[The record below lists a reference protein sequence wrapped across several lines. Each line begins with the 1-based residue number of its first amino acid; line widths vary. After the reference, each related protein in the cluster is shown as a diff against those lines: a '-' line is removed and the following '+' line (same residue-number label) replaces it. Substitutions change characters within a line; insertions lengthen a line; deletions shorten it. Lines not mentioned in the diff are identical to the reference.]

1 MIKQLLTILTN
12 IKAKEID
19 CFETF
24 ISLNIEDRLKKTRHF
39 VRKMK
44 GREQFPRIFRQ
55 WAWTL
60 ESVL

>member
-1 MIKQLLTILTN
+1 MIQLGPAISSLILAHPR

-24 ISLNIEDRLKKTRHF
+24 IFMNIEDRLEKPCHF

-55 WAWTL
+55 
-60 ESVL
+60 